1 MKQRANK
8 SQKRSLKKT
17 PLRFLLGDA
26 EDSRAAR
33 PGQRNCQSKSGR
45 ISLARRQPFAG
56 GYMDTIKSDE
66 LVEHALSVA
75 NDALSKR
82 LGGGDV
88 YILKAGMAPPV
99 DDVFRTEIEGV
110 CDNRSAKAPAADRA
124 IVLVE
129 TAGGVIETVERIV
142 QVLRKHYKTVEFIIP
157 NYAYS
162 AGTILVMSGDEIYM
176 DYYAV
181 LGPID
186 PQYPS
191 DDGNYVPGMVPRTG
205 EPHQ

>member
-1 MKQRANK
+1 
-8 SQKRSLKKT
+8 
-17 PLRFLLGDA
+17 
-26 EDSRAAR
+26 
-33 PGQRNCQSKSGR
+33 
-45 ISLARRQPFAG
+45 
-56 GYMDTIKSDE
+56 MDTIKSDE